1 MVDVP
6 CKDTHS
12 LTYECNEDFTAYIY
26 RTPHVRQQERRSK
39 AEQKP
44 HSLRPT
50 PAKNAMLHNL
60 PNAPLSVVKTS
71 TPRVRVVQ
79 SEECTTNWTTLTSQ
93 LAPFTAKVTHTIHR
107 TTKSNFAT
115 KEWTRSTHRRHLFT
129 HIRSG
134 QWPLLDFT
142 AQEELLEMTL
152 PNGGAALSL

>member
-60 PNAPLSVVKTS
+60 PNAPLSVIKTS

-79 SEECTTNWTTLTSQ
+79 SEVDALHASPPP
-93 LAPFTAKVTHTIHR
+93 LHTHTIRTVAASGLHSTRRIIGNDVAERGSCPESLAHR
-107 TTKSNFAT
+107 PGSNSC
-115 KEWTRSTHRRHLFT
+115 WTDRSDAEQVN
-129 HIRSG
+129 G
-134 QWPLLDFT
+134 
-142 AQEELLEMTL
+142 EKKLE
-152 PNGGAALSL
+152 